1 MNKTPIALMSLLLIS
16 GCVSTPTTQI
26 TAFAN
31 STKAITE
38 NVDAVIDEYNNTALD
53 RDFTSYAATFKGSH
67 ANKLNATELAKITKP
82 ISTEQK
88 KKFAIYKAN
97 KAIGSYA
104 ASLSLLASAGSR
116 ADIDIASAN
125 LYGSMISINDQYK
138 TIKETEKDLFNTE
151 NMATVSKLIAA
162 IGSVIVEEKRRK
174 AIKGIVVQ
182 ANPKI
187 ALICD
192 EINSQLKVAGLEDS
206 ISTSRAYILSEE
218 LQEYWSSADD
228 QSKFNWRKSEIKR
241 LRELQQNMFNSKL
254 LVQKSQKAILAVKS
268 AHDTLAKELE
278 KDRFTSASIAAAIGR
293 LKDLNK
299 HYDNFEDFILSCKK
313 ITKNDKGIL
322 SCDDK

>member
-1 MNKTPIALMSLLLIS
+1 MNKTPIAVVGLLLIS
-16 GCVSTPTTQI
+16 GCGSTPTTQI
-26 TAFAN
+26 SAFAN

-53 RDFTSYAATFKGSH
+53 REFTSFAATYKGSH
-67 ANKLNATELAKITKP
+67 ANQLTATELAKIAKP
-82 ISTEQK
+82 ITSEQK

-97 KAIGSYA
+97 KALGSYA
-104 ASLSLLASAGSR
+104 TSLSLLSSAGSR
-116 ADIDIASAN
+116 ADIDLASAN

-187 ALICD
+187 AIICD
-192 EINSQLKVAGLEDS
+192 EINSQLKTAGIEDS

-218 LQEYWSSADD
+218 LQEYWTQADD
-228 QSKFNWRKSEIKR
+228 KSKFNWRKSEVKR

-254 LVQKSQKAILAVKS
+254 LVQKSQKAILAVKG

-278 KDRFTSASIAAAIGR
+278 KNRFTSASIAAAIGR
-293 LKDLNK
+293 LKELDK
-299 HYDNFEDFILSCKK
+299 HYDDFEDLLLSCKK
-313 ITKNDKGIL
+313 ISKNDKGVL